1 MYWNLRVEE
10 QLRNKQAKIFKENLQ
25 KKKTRLNLSIELLS
39 LHTTSMEA

>member
-10 QLRNKQAKIFKENLQ
+10 QLRNKQAKIFKRIY